1 MCHVCRPCHGAGIVS
16 WSRNIYTPIFLLLG
30 KGQSRPISPALLSL
44 VQGCSSSTPI
54 NIYIPSIPCRIPS
67 PARDFTGC
75 FVLFVVQQLC
85 HGCSDREFPVA
96 IRAREAHSPLDVL
109 LIPWELPFP
118 RHSLSGCGA
127 KAAWGSP
134 CGCSESK
141 GFAALPALST
151 QESGAVSKKPW
162 MRNK

>member
-1 MCHVCRPCHGAGIVS
+1 MCHVCWPCHGAGIVS

-85 HGCSDREFPVA
+85 HGCSDREFPGG
-96 IRAREAHSPLDVL
+96 HQGQGG
-109 LIPWELPFP
+109 PFP
-118 RHSLSGCGA
+118 SGCAPDPVG
-127 KAAWGSP
+127 
-134 CGCSESK
+134 
-141 GFAALPALST
+141 AALPSVFP
-151 QESGAVSKKPW
+151 EWVWSKGCLGIPPW
-162 MRNK
+162 MLGVQRICSSASPEHSGIRSCFQKTMDL